1 MHYAGGRFFAAIVT
15 TILITAATVLN
26 LCPATAS
33 AAVRG
38 PVLSAG
44 TRHDLLQLYAAY
56 RHLPVADIARTVPG
70 SARAARRPVSGTEWA
85 ALSFQPAAGV
95 PQAVAASFQDGAGT
109 GVFTRA
115 AGSSR
120 WKMNGLGGEPLGCEA
135 RVPAI
140 VRTRWRL
147 PACPVSSPPTRR
159 ASPGIPASGAAGIAA
174 LAASA
179 VGVSDDPAAT
189 GFGGLACNPFTALE
203 VPWASTAGCGTGGRS
218 AVRYASELWCADFV
232 KWVWAQGGVTS
243 DLGVLTPAAASFWT
257 WGRDHGEQMPEDPAD
272 PEVGDAVV
280 FYPDTTPNG
289 SYADHVGIVT
299 AVNANG
305 SVNLVNGDFLGTRN
319 ISVQQADDVSL
330 RSWAAQIWG
339 TDEDWTFV
347 SPGLATP
354 PPQPNPQP
362 AAAADQFGNKYT
374 FWKNSSGDLSEA
386 IYTAATGVWGKP
398 VTVTVGGH
406 PVGPLGSAPAV
417 AVSTQISGDYSGQ
430 YVFWED

>member
-174 LAASA
+174 IAASA
-179 VGVSDDPAAT
+179 VGVSDDPAET
-189 GFGGLACNPFTALE
+189 GFGGLDCNPYRARSALGQHRRLRHRRQIRRQ
-203 VPWASTAGCGTGGRS
+203 VRQRAVVRGLRQVGVGPGRRDQRPGRADSGGRF
-218 AVRYASELWCADFV
+218 LL
-232 KWVWAQGGVTS
+232 
-243 DLGVLTPAAASFWT
+243 DLG
-257 WGRDHGEQMPEDPAD
+257 Q
-272 PEVGDAVV
+272 
-280 FYPDTTPNG
+280 
-289 SYADHVGIVT
+289 
-299 AVNANG
+299 
-305 SVNLVNGDFLGTRN
+305 
-319 ISVQQADDVSL
+319 
-330 RSWAAQIWG
+330 
-339 TDEDWTFV
+339 
-347 SPGLATP
+347 
-354 PPQPNPQP
+354 
-362 AAAADQFGNKYT
+362 
-374 FWKNSSGDLSEA
+374 
-386 IYTAATGVWGKP
+386 
-398 VTVTVGGH
+398 
-406 PVGPLGSAPAV
+406 GPR
-417 AVSTQISGDYSGQ
+417 
-430 YVFWED
+430 